1 MPNFEIFSPQRT
13 IPRYSIIL
21 LCEAQDTMLQGADF
35 DFAGPAQD
43 LAEANANALTAA
55 DLHNTLLGQTPAQ
68 QQLLQQK
75 AKEQD
80 LINAA
85 ANGAAPYSQ
94 NLLTKPLFP
103 NQTCAGSQTYFHHGP
118 SQAKHFEPYETD
130 TVLAIPV
137 TLIFHLKI

>member
-1 MPNFEIFSPQRT
+1 MP
-13 IPRYSIIL
+13 
-21 LCEAQDTMLQGADF
+21 QGADF

-43 LAEANANALTAA
+43 LAEQANANALTAA
-55 DLHNTLLGQTPAQ
+55 DLHNPLLGQTPAQ

-94 NLLTKPLFP
+94 NLMTKPLFA
-103 NQTCAGSQTYFHHGP
+103 NQTSAGSQTSLRNSP
-118 SQAKHFEPYETD
+118 SQAKHFEPYETEF
-130 TVLAIPV
+130 TYNPNFRQMKQKKPIPAVPV
-137 TLIFHLKI
+137 TLKFSFEKFYPCPRNWGI